1 MGLLVLAVSGS
12 VNLCR
17 SVLQGEVAAG
27 YGWCCPLKRFSL
39 FWAMFFVMWFLA
51 VVLYFMYSRLWLCD
65 DLCNVDFPCDL
76 QCCEKQIPPVTIKSH

>member
-12 VNLCR
+12 VNLCS

-27 YGWCCPLKRFSL
+27 YGWCCPLKRFRL

-51 VVLYFMYSRLWLCD
+51 VVLCTSCIPVCGCVMICVG
-65 DLCNVDFPCDL
+65 CNVDFSL
-76 QCCEKQIPPVTIKSH
+76 